1 MRWRRVGKYA
11 GRAVWFKPTL
21 GCWIVGLVVLC
32 GVGPLCAQMPTVH
45 SVEIIN
51 EGPGPLNKASVRSYI
66 HLEEGDE
73 YNPNRVNQDV
83 RALLD
88 TKRFADVTAAL
99 EVMDAGAGVKV
110 IYSLRNRP
118 RIRTLRVDGADH
130 VSNRRVRDWL
140 ELGVGD
146 RVDDTT
152 LGVRAQKVYEEY
164 RKRYFLDP
172 ELTWTIQVDEETGTA
187 DVDIQVE
194 EGPRAS
200 VSSIEF
206 EGNESLSTWALRGVM
221 NLKGWRPWSFLTKS
235 NRYDPHL
242 LDADRDALRRAYL
255 DRGYLDVR
263 IGEPQ
268 IEESWGDRVRVRI
281 PIEEGPVYTISEV
294 DIAGV
299 SLFPEE
305 DVEDVVRL
313 APGAPASMSR
323 IEQVQGTLRDYYGA
337 QGYIRTGVRYT
348 LEPDYDAAQ
357 VAVEYEL
364 NEGELSY
371 IRDIHIRGNTRT
383 KDKVIRRELAV
394 WPGDIF
400 NEVRVRRSENR
411 LRNMGYFEVVR
422 SWETATAE
430 PNVYD
435 LTFDVDEGRTGE
447 LSAGVGFSSIDQVV
461 GFASIAQNNF
471 DLFGWPYFSGGGQK
485 IQLETQIGSRRT
497 DVSVSFVEPWFLDRQ
512 LSLDVS
518 GFRREARF
526 LSDEYEQ
533 QNIGGTIGLARP
545 VGRFSRVRLSYSL
558 EEIDVRDVSDSA
570 SQVIKDEEGRRTKSA
585 ATLTITRD
593 TRDNLFVPTRG
604 NRTVLSGQLAGGVL
618 QAQTDLYA
626 LEART
631 SQFVPL
637 WYGHVFSLRGAV
649 AVVEEYGDSERVPIF
664 DRLFLG
670 GPRDVRGF
678 RFRDVGPKDEN
689 GEPIGGRTS
698 AFLSAEYTIP
708 VVSSVRLAAFYD
720 VGTVGSEAYEVELD
734 DVNSAYGVG
743 IRFDIPG
750 FPLRLDYGWPLEAD
764 EFNDSSS
771 GRFSF
776 MIGHVF

>member
-1 MRWRRVGKYA
+1 
-11 GRAVWFKPTL
+11 
-21 GCWIVGLVVLC
+21 
-32 GVGPLCAQMPTVH
+32 
-45 SVEIIN
+45 
-51 EGPGPLNKASVRSYI
+51 
-66 HLEEGDE
+66 
-73 YNPNRVNQDV
+73 
-83 RALLD
+83 
-88 TKRFADVTAAL
+88 
-99 EVMDAGAGVKV
+99 
-110 IYSLRNRP
+110 
-118 RIRTLRVDGADH
+118 
-130 VSNRRVRDWL
+130 
-140 ELGVGD
+140 
-146 RVDDTT
+146 
-152 LGVRAQKVYEEY
+152 
-164 RKRYFLDP
+164 
-172 ELTWTIQVDEETGTA
+172 
-187 DVDIQVE
+187 
-194 EGPRAS
+194 
-200 VSSIEF
+200 
-206 EGNESLSTWALRGVM
+206 
-221 NLKGWRPWSFLTKS
+221 
-235 NRYDPHL
+235 
-242 LDADRDALRRAYL
+242 
-255 DRGYLDVR
+255 
-263 IGEPQ
+263 
-268 IEESWGDRVRVRI
+268 
-281 PIEEGPVYTISEV
+281 
-294 DIAGV
+294 
-299 SLFPEE
+299 
-305 DVEDVVRL
+305 
-313 APGAPASMSR
+313 MSR

-720 VGTVGSEAYEVELD
+720 VGTVGAEAYEVELD